1 MCGHIYPIA
10 TGAPPDRAD
19 YYLSSKN
26 FDTFSSSFSHGAF
39 HFILAI
45 LDVLT
50 QFSSGGKGSFM
61 NFYFLK
67 IVGRRGSVDIEN
79 VVRKSV
85 EYSMYSICDFEL
97 DLSLTVET

>member
-1 MCGHIYPIA
+1 
-10 TGAPPDRAD
+10 
-19 YYLSSKN
+19 
-26 FDTFSSSFSHGAF
+26 
-39 HFILAI
+39 
-45 LDVLT
+45 
-50 QFSSGGKGSFM
+50 M